1 MSPKLPPRAVIF
13 DMDGTLLDTEPIS
26 VRAWIRAFSDFG
38 VRIDEATA
46 IRPIG
51 ADAAGALAIFRE
63 LLGDAV
69 DLQAVQVRGH
79 EVFREIVA
87 REGIAVK
94 RGARQILSDLRS
106 RGIPA
111 GLATSTR
118 RAAALPELDEA
129 GLLPWLSATVCGD
142 EVARRKPHPDI
153 YLEALRR
160 LGLESPEGV
169 WAVEDSAN
177 GVRAAHAAGLS
188 VVHIPD
194 LQILDAEIIALV
206 DLQARSLEALA
217 ELWSLVPRDESS
229 RA

>member
-1 MSPKLPPRAVIF
+1 VIF

-26 VRAWIRAFSDFG
+26 VRAWIRAFADFG
-38 VRIDEATA
+38 VEIDEATA

-51 ADAAGALAIFRE
+51 ADAAAALAIFRGI
-63 LLGDAV
+63 LGDAV
-69 DLQAVQVRGH
+69 DLEAVQARGH
-79 EVFREIVA
+79 EVFREIAA

-118 RAAALPELDEA
+118 RAAALPELEEA
-129 GLLPWLSATVCGD
+129 GLLPLLRATVCGD
-142 EVARRKPHPDI
+142 EVPRRKPHPDI

-160 LGLESPEGV
+160 LDLGSPAGV

-188 VVHIPD
+188 VVHVPD
-194 LQILDAEIIALV
+194 LQTLDAEILALT
-206 DLQARSLEALA
+206 DLRSENLEALSEDWGLA
-217 ELWSLVPRDESS
+217 TRDEAG
-229 RA
+229 RT